1 MWFLRSLSCKVRN
14 HRHSRSANTKIVLET
29 LLLIPSHLW
38 LDGNLCFTRLNH
50 QCWILYFS
58 DSPLFSASLCFIQ
71 GLRGILN
78 QKKTF
83 KTFIKC
89 YQVSN
94 QTLEEACIVFCHCII
109 KYINYRSEFLCAS
122 SNFLVLTYLKN
133 IHLEGEP
140 LKTTFRC

>member
-1 MWFLRSLSCKVRN
+1 MTFSPCKHENCVGN
-14 HRHSRSANTKIVLET
+14 ITINTIAPL
-29 LLLIPSHLW
+29 
-38 LDGNLCFTRLNH
+38 TRRE
-50 QCWILYFS
+50 
-58 DSPLFSASLCFIQ
+58 PLFHKIKSSV
-71 GLRGILN
+71 LN
-78 QKKTF
+78 IIFFRQPFVFSQPLFYSGFAWNPKSKENIF

-94 QTLEEACIVFCHCII
+94 QTLEEACIIFCHCII

-122 SNFLVLTYLKN
+122 SNFLLLTYLKN